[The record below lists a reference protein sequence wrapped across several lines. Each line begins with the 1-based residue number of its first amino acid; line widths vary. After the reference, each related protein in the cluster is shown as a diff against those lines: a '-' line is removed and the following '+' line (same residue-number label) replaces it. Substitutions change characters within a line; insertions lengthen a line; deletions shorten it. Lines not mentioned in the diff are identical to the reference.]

1 MEINSTWLA
10 HDFCLS
16 NTLFKD
22 KNTLFINNYKQ
33 KLISFLFL
41 FLFFPA
47 LSLSHA
53 YRVTGTD
60 PMISAK
66 QNIYTILYRTHSN
79 SIFSMWFFILKGTIE
94 EGCNYRMAF
103 CYHGAYEYL
112 YDFIKLILSLHMV
125 YDVVSTIL
133 YMM

>member
-1 MEINSTWLA
+1 MTCTW
-10 HDFCLS
+10 FCL
-16 NTLFKD
+16 NDTLFKD

-41 FLFFPA
+41 FFPA

-53 YRVTGTD
+53 YRVTGTN
-60 PMISAK
+60 PMIFAK
-66 QNIYTILYRTHSN
+66 QNIYTILYRTDCN
-79 SIFSMWFFILKGTIE
+79 SIFSMWFFILKGTTE
-94 EGCNYRMAF
+94 KSCNYRMAF
-103 CYHGAYEYL
+103 CYPGAYEYL